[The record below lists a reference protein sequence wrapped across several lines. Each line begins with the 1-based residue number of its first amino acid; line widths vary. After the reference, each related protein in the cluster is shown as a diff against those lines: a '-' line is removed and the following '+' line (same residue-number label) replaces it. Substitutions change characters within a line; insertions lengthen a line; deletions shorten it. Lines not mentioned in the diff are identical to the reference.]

1 MKQTVTKAL
10 SIVAMA
16 MLAPM
21 IIVGIAKENQSAK
34 IARNLDIFNSLYKE
48 LNTYYV
54 DTLDSEKSIETA
66 INSMLANIDP
76 YTEYIPA
83 NERED
88 FRVISSGEYGGIGAM
103 ITQRGDTT
111 YISEPYD
118 GSPAARAGLLAGDA
132 ILVVNG
138 DSVVGMSSD
147 QVSSRLKGQP
157 HSTISVTVKRPYVGA
172 DSIRTISFV
181 REKIRVNPVPYYGVI
196 RDNIGYINLSTY
208 NEKSATRVKD
218 ALMAFKANG
227 SVKSIVLDLRE
238 NGGGLLDQ
246 AVEIV
251 GFVVPKGTEVLQTR
265 GRSVNNS
272 RTYKTTHDP
281 IDLTTPLFVL
291 VDGYSASAS
300 EITAGALQ
308 DLDRAVIVGSRSY
321 GKGLVQTTRGLP
333 FDATLKVTVAKYYIP
348 SGRLIQAIDYSHRNT
363 DGSVNRIPDSL
374 TTVFHTAGGREVRDG
389 GGITPD
395 VKIEPAQMT
404 RLYYNIYRGLW
415 AYDFSVKYHALNP
428 SIPSPEEFEVTD
440 ELFSEFKKFIDPKK
454 FDYDKVCETA
464 LGELRKIANTEGYL
478 NDSVKAQFDVL
489 AKLLKH
495 DLQHDLDINRK
506 DISELLT
513 TELLTRYYYQSG
525 AIIGQL
531 KHDEC
536 IDKVS
541 ELTNNPAE
549 IDKILC
555 RQPQK
560 PTQKKQK

>member
-21 IIVGIAKENQSAK
+21 IIVCIAKENQSAK

-251 GFVVPKGTEVLQTR
+251 GFFVPKGTEVLQTR

-374 TTVFHTAGGREVRDG
+374 TAVFHTAGGREVRDG

>member
-251 GFVVPKGTEVLQTR
+251 GFFVPKGTEVLQTR

-415 AYDFSVKYHALNP
+415 AYDFSVKYHAQH
-428 SIPSPEEFEVTD
+428 STIASPEEFEVTD

>member
-251 GFVVPKGTEVLQTR
+251 GFFVPKGTEVLQTR